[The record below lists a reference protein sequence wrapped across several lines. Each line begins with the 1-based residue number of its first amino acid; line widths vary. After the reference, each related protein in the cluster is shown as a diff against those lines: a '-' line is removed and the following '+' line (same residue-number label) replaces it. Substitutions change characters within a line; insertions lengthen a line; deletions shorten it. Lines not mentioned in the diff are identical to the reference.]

1 MKKLFFVS
9 TLFVISLFVGC
20 EDYTEDFALL
30 NDEIER
36 LTIKNTE
43 LESQIPE
50 LTEDDMTGV

>member
-1 MKKLFFVS
+1 MKKLFFVP